1 MSAALWPNDKSPW
14 ARRADLWHRQ
24 REKECS
30 KKGSSRTTNYTHTH
44 THTEKERERGR
55 QLQPQISFKCL
66 LHNHLFFVINCAGTA
81 YIFFQHTHTCIYT
94 HTYAYMYMYFSLQ
107 LARKHF
113 IMNFKCL
120 PDFLLPSAAAG
131 AVSASSPRLWL
142 SVSFSLSPSPSPSLS
157 HTVCLWHNSTH
168 IIFMVLMNPCRL
180 QAQPPP
186 PPSCL
191 QL

>member
-1 MSAALWPNDKSPW
+1 MSAALWPNNKSPW

-24 REKECS
+24 RAKECS
-30 KKGSSRTTNYTHTH
+30 KKGSSRTTNYTHTQR
-44 THTEKERERGR
+44 EIWRERGR

-81 YIFFQHTHTCIYT
+81 YIFFQHTHTCIFT
-94 HTYAYMYMYFSLQ
+94 HTYACMYMYFSLQ

-142 SVSFSLSPSPSPSLS
+142 SVSFCLSPSLS
-157 HTVCLWHNSTH
+157 LPVFGTTPHTAFLW
-168 IIFMVLMNPCRL
+168 C
-180 QAQPPP
+180 
-186 PPSCL
+186 
-191 QL
+191 